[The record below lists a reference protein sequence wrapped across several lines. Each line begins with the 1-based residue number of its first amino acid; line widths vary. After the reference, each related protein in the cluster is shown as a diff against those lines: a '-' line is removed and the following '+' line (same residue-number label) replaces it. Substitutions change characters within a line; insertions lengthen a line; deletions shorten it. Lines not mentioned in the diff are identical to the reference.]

1 MPRWLCTRSVWRTIF
16 CSAIAV
22 AALSLPSYAQDSEH
36 SDPLT
41 VDNPADWHE
50 AYVPPS
56 FGVIAYG
63 ALPVLFGAPAEGT
76 SRPNSLRAGVSLY
89 YDAWQVGFEMRPEAT
104 YVRLMPRTIGRD
116 AYVAAVLEMG
126 FASAKGLSYN
136 YSTGNVETENLTETR
151 YGMGISARTGRSE
164 EIGVRFLFDGTF
176 GLATHTTDAGY
187 SIDNTFYYTFQVGA
201 LLRVP
206 IGPIAINAGPYIETG
221 TGNLLV
227 AAGDGSSVLSQLNES
242 FFSGGIQVEIAL
254 NLNRPQYL
262 TGAQ

>member
-22 AALSLPSYAQDSEH
+22 AALSMPSYAQDSEH

-56 FGVIAYG
+56 YGVIAYG

-76 SRPNSLRAGVSLY
+76 SRQNSLRAGVSLY
-89 YDAWQVGFEMRPEAT
+89 YDAWQVGFEMRPEAN

-126 FASAKGLSYN
+126 FASADALFYDF
-136 YSTGNVETENLTETR
+136 STGTVENETVTQTR
-151 YGMGISARTGRSE
+151 YGMGISVRTGRSE
-164 EIGVRFLFDGTF
+164 DVGVRFLFDATL
-176 GLATHTTDAGY
+176 GLATNTTNAGY
-187 SIDNTFYYTFQVGA
+187 SIDNSFYYTFQVG
-201 LLRVP
+201 LLMRVP
-206 IGPIAINAGPYIETG
+206 IGPIAINAGPYIEAG
-221 TGNLLV
+221 TGNLFV
-227 AAGDGSSVLSQLNES
+227 STPDGSSTLSQLNES

>member
-1 MPRWLCTRSVWRTIF
+1 M
-16 CSAIAV
+16 AV
-22 AALSLPSYAQDSEH
+22 AMLSMPSYAQDSEH

-56 FGVIAYG
+56 FGVIGYG

-116 AYVAAVLEMG
+116 AYVAAVLELG
-126 FASAKGLSYN
+126 FASADALYYN
-136 YSTGNVETENLTETR
+136 YTTGRVETETVTETR
-151 YGMGISARTGRSE
+151 YGMGISVRTGRSE
-164 EIGVRFLFDGTF
+164 NVGVRFLLDGTF
-176 GLATHTTDAGY
+176 GLATRTTNAPFP
-187 SIDNTFYYTFQVGA
+187 IDNAFYYTFQVGA

-206 IGPIAINAGPYIETG
+206 IGPIAVNAGPYIEAG
-221 TGNLLV
+221 TGNLSIM
-227 AAGDGSSVLSQLNES
+227 DGSAKFLKLNES